1 MNEYA
6 IDLLRRA
13 DRALQTAGNDAK
25 QKDYDASASRA
36 YYAAFYAASAM
47 LALGGKT
54 FKKHTGVEAAVH
66 RDLVKSGQWPADL
79 GSDYRSLHTL
89 RNTGDYGGLQHV
101 TAEQAEKAI
110 QAAQRILQAARQA
123 CPGLG

>member
-25 QKDYDASASRA
+25 QKDYDAAASRA

-47 LALGGKT
+47 LALEGKRSRST
-54 FKKHTGVEAAVH
+54 
-66 RDLVKSGQWPADL
+66 PA
-79 GSDYRSLHTL
+79 
-89 RNTGDYGGLQHV
+89 
-101 TAEQAEKAI
+101 
-110 QAAQRILQAARQA
+110 
-123 CPGLG
+123 